1 MCRIWVLAAPHTR
14 DHMKHRAITSSSSS
28 YSFLGRI
35 AATVVGL
42 AWSAAWTGLSLSIL
56 WRWFVVPNFNLPY
69 LSIADGYG
77 IALILRA
84 GLGLREGETK
94 GSENFTDAF
103 QRLMWTAPCASGLF
117 IALGWAAKAW
127 A

>member
-1 MCRIWVLAAPHTR
+1 M
-14 DHMKHRAITSSSSS
+14 
-28 YSFLGRI
+28 
-35 AATVVGL
+35 
-42 AWSAAWTGLSLSIL
+42 
-56 WRWFVVPNFNLPY
+56 PNFNLPY